1 MPNIKP
7 ISEMKNYTS
16 IVNELSYGNRI
27 YFTKNGHGSCALVDM
42 KELDELDNLKA
53 KLQLLTKLN
62 EFFPCLNIHSTIKSI
77 FVDVISVYAK
87 A

>member
-16 IVNELSYGNRI
+16 IFNELSYGNRI
-27 YFTKNGHGSCALVDM
+27 YFTKNGHGACALVDM

-62 EFFPCLNIHSTIKSI
+62 EATIIENLFELNTLPSSC
-77 FVDVISVYAK
+77 
-87 A
+87 

>member
-16 IVNELSYGNRI
+16 IFNELSYGNRI
-27 YFTKNGHGSCALVDM
+27 YFTKNGHGACALVDM

-53 KLQLLTKLN
+53 KLQLWTKLK
-62 EFFPCLNIHSTIKSI
+62 EAKLSIKDEGNIPADDMEK
-77 FVDVISVYAK
+77 
-87 A
+87 